1 MEHKIIEHICT
12 SLKGTTQD
20 IKFGTEYCFRVGNK
34 LFCVKTLDTPHQVS
48 FRASRGEIGKL
59 TARNGIVKDQQ
70 YNWVKVKDLNALSE
84 REWEYYLR
92 QSYEIISG
100 N

>member
-1 MEHKIIEHICT
+1 MEHKIIEQICT
-12 SLKGTTQD
+12 SLRGTTQD
-20 IKFGTEYCFRVGNK
+20 IKHGSEYCFLYGAK
-34 LFCVKTLDTPHQVS
+34 LFCIKTLDSPHQVS
-48 FRASRGEIGKL
+48 FKARSNEIRQLITRG
-59 TARNGIVKDQQ
+59 GIVKGSQ

-92 QSYEIISG
+92 QSYEIAVQ